1 MPVSAASAADL
12 VDLTRLFAGYL
23 RFYQVPRADAD
34 IAAFLRA
41 RLERGDSQ
49 LFIARDGRGA
59 AQGFV
64 QLYPFLS
71 SLALEPAW
79 LLSDLYVDESARRC
93 GVGEALMNAARAH
106 AEHPAGLRLHL
117 GRAVCI
123 QPGYLAEP
131 AQALERLTRR
141 CARRTLGFRAEHP
154 RRVPCAHRLSF
165 TEQKTPIR
173 RQASPALALRLS
185 PPAYPQIHPRHL
197 CTSP

>member
-1 MPVSAASAADL
+1 MTVSAASAADL

-106 AEHPAGLRLHL
+106 AEATGACGLQLETAKTNLAGQRL
-117 GRAVCI
+117 
-123 QPGYLAEP
+123 Y
-131 AQALERLTRR
+131 ERLGYVRDEQFFTYW
-141 CARRTLGFRAEHP
+141 
-154 RRVPCAHRLSF
+154 LS
-165 TEQKTPIR
+165 
-173 RQASPALALRLS
+173 LRG
-185 PPAYPQIHPRHL
+185 
-197 CTSP
+197 